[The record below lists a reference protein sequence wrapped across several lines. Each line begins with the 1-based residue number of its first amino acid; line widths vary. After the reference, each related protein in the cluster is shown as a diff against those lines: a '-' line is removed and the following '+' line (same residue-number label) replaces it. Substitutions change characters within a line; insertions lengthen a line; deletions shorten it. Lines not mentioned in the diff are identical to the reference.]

1 MKKNATIKTII
12 SGVPSVNGGN
22 IEMRALSVCI
32 REWLDNTKRLS
43 VKPATFDRLETTY
56 AALLK
61 HPIASQLVHTLTTSD
76 LQKYINALA
85 ADGYSLS
92 TIKKHYHLVSAY
104 IKYANGEGL
113 MLRPIHNNVTL
124 PAKSTMQSKRSVPTY
139 TKPEEIALRKVLNT
153 GKRLGYYAAL
163 LMLET
168 GLRVGEALAL
178 TWDDVQWER
187 SALNVNKTLIRIA
200 NRRKI
205 EVQDSA
211 KSHTSNRVIPLSKMA
226 IEILEKVC
234 ERSDD
239 PHGYIF
245 AGDDGRPISYEA
257 MRYQIQHAC
266 ADAKV
271 PYKGQHAFRHTFAT
285 NCYKRG
291 ADVKL
296 LSKILGHCDVSI
308 TFNIYIHLYGDAL
321 EELRGIV
328 G

>member
-1 MKKNATIKTII
+1 
-12 SGVPSVNGGN
+12 
-22 IEMRALSVCI
+22 MRTLSVCI

-56 AALLK
+56 ATLLK
-61 HPIASQLVHTLTTSD
+61 HPIAAQFVHTLTTAD
-76 LQKYINALA
+76 LQRYINSLA

-92 TIKKHYHLVSAY
+92 TIKKQYHLVSAY

-113 MLRPIHNNVTL
+113 MLRPIHNNVKL

-139 TKPEEIALRKVLNT
+139 TKPEEIALRKILNT
-153 GKRLGYYAAL
+153 GNRPGYYAAL

-187 SALNVNKTLIRIA
+187 SALSVNKTLIRIA
-200 NRRKI
+200 NKRRI

-211 KSHTSNRVIPLSKMA
+211 KSHTSNRVVPLSKTA

-234 ERSDD
+234 ERSED
-239 PHGYIF
+239 PPGYIL
-245 AGDDGRPISYEA
+245 AGADGSPISYEA

-266 ADAKV
+266 SDAKV

-328 G
+328 S